1 MRFWLV
7 PLALALGAALVWW
20 VRRRIAATY
29 VEWLLRRANGNPQ
42 RGRRAVV
49 VSQVAALIVA
59 LAVLAVAVYAEQ
71 WNRWFWLRIPLCV
84 LVIATYVPLA
94 ISLAPA
100 RFRWQRSAAMKVL
113 ERGASVPVADAIA
126 RTGRVFA
133 PIGSVVFLVSALLL
147 SWHHLHAA

>member
-20 VRRRIAATY
+20 VRRRTASTY
-29 VEWLLRRANGNPQ
+29 VAWLIRRANGDPQ
-42 RGRRAVV
+42 RARRAVV
-49 VSQVAALIVA
+49 VTQVVALVAALAI
-59 LAVLAVAVYAEQ
+59 LVLAVFAEQ

-94 ISLAPA
+94 VSLAPA

-126 RTGRVFA
+126 GAGRIFA
-133 PIGSVVFLVSALLL
+133 PIGSVVFLVAALLL
-147 SWHHLHAA
+147 SWHHLQA

>member
-7 PLALALGAALVWW
+7 PLALVLGAALVWW
-20 VRRRIAATY
+20 VRRQIAATY
-29 VEWLLRRANGNPQ
+29 VEWLLRRAHGDLQ
-42 RGRRAVV
+42 RAWRAVV
-49 VSQVAALIVA
+49 VTQVVALVAALV
-59 LAVLAVAVYAEQ
+59 VLAVAVLAEQ

-100 RFRWQRSAAMKVL
+100 RFRWQRSAAMRVL
-113 ERGASVPVADAIA
+113 EHGASVPVADAIA
-126 RTGRVFA
+126 RAGRVFA

-147 SWHHLHAA
+147 SWHHLHA

>member
-20 VRRRIAATY
+20 VRRRTATVY
-29 VEWLLRRANGNPQ
+29 VEWLIRRAAGDPQ
-42 RGRRAVV
+42 RARRAVIV
-49 VSQVAALIVA
+49 TQVAALIGALAILA
-59 LAVLAVAVYAEQ
+59 LAVVAEQ

-94 ISLAPA
+94 VSLAPA

-113 ERGASVPVADAIA
+113 ERGASVPVAAAIA
-126 RTGRVFA
+126 RVGRVFA

-147 SWHHLHAA
+147 SWHHLQA